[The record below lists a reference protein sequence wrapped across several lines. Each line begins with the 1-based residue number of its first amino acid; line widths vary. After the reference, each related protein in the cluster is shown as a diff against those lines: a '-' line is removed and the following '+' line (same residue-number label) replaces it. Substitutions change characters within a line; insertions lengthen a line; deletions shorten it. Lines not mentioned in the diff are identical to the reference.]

1 MKKKKKKWEKESI
14 RLLGLQYRDEKAKID
29 VTICVVNEDISV
41 VVRGLYLGG
50 ATRIIRFAVI
60 EVSENSLPGLIT
72 YLSLKTV
79 SWRATRILGFTAMVV
94 SKNSLSEL
102 ITYLS
107 LKSGRGGVGRGY
119 GRGSFLEHLS
129 SDTISQPQIQPIGV
143 VGTSLETGQ
152 LCNPSEG
159 PLQTQQMQTGPIQR
173 TFPETQSSRN
183 LDKSVRLSVE
193 AETGPASHI
202 NKKKERGKY
211 KSKTMDFKFK
221 HGGKIKIMIPDDIDI
236 AVGSGAR
243 DIVNYC
249 GWIMKTTVSFRDGS
263 RQQIVLKHGEAMWYR
278 FKGKFEVRNGL
289 LDHKLQ
295 GFVRNPLTGEK
306 DTPDKIWEIQHTCKN
321 VNGERVWLDPQ
332 SEQIHGQLQQLVVE
346 QQSEKIE
353 LCMIGDEILSSILG
367 ERSGYIQ
374 GKGHSNKPPEKN

>member
-1 MKKKKKKWEKESI
+1 MSLALVEVE
-14 RLLGLQYRDEKAKID
+14 A
-29 VTICVVNEDISV
+29 VTF
-41 VVRGLYLGG
+41 G
-50 ATRIIRFAVI
+50 
-60 EVSENSLPGLIT
+60 
-72 YLSLKTV
+72 
-79 SWRATRILGFTAMVV
+79 
-94 SKNSLSEL
+94 SK
-102 ITYLS
+102 
-107 LKSGRGGVGRGY
+107 
-119 GRGSFLEHLS
+119 
-129 SDTISQPQIQPIGV
+129 PQIQPIGV

-263 RQQIVLKHGEAMWYR
+263 RQKMVLKHGEAMWYR
-278 FKGKFEVRNGL
+278 YSNDKDRLSYRPEDVELDDWKHLVEHFGSDKFK
-289 LDHKLQ
+289 
-295 GFVRNPLTGEK
+295 RNPLTGEK

-332 SEQIHGQLQQLVVE
+332 SEQIHQLVVE

-374 GKGHSNKPPEKN
+374 GKGHGKKPPEKNQTQ

>member
-1 MKKKKKKWEKESI
+1 
-14 RLLGLQYRDEKAKID
+14 
-29 VTICVVNEDISV
+29 
-41 VVRGLYLGG
+41 
-50 ATRIIRFAVI
+50 
-60 EVSENSLPGLIT
+60 
-72 YLSLKTV
+72 
-79 SWRATRILGFTAMVV
+79 
-94 SKNSLSEL
+94 
-102 ITYLS
+102 
-107 LKSGRGGVGRGY
+107 
-119 GRGSFLEHLS
+119 
-129 SDTISQPQIQPIGV
+129 
-143 VGTSLETGQ
+143 
-152 LCNPSEG
+152 
-159 PLQTQQMQTGPIQR
+159 MQTGPIQR

-295 GFVRNPLTGEK
+295 GFV
-306 DTPDKIWEIQHTCKN
+306 
-321 VNGERVWLDPQ
+321 
-332 SEQIHGQLQQLVVE
+332 GQLQQLVVE